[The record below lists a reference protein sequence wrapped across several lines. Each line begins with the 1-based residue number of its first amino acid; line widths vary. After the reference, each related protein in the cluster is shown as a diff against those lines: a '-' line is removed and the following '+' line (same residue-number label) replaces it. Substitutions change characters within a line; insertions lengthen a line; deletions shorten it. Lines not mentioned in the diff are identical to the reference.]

1 MSRAKMISC
10 VVMDPIT
17 KKQSATMLPAGAI
30 LRNPKGI
37 RADALMEALR
47 VVTLEAHAR
56 MDRIDALLQG
66 VAKDAATAAGKEEPT
81 PPEDIQAHR
90 EARLGTGAPRKFAP
104 MPTSSDNKPTDES
117 KEV

>member
-1 MSRAKMISC
+1 
-10 VVMDPIT
+10 MDPIT
-17 KKQSATMLPAGAI
+17 KKQTATLLPAGAI
-30 LRNPKGI
+30 LKYPKGI
-37 RADALMEALR
+37 RADAIIEALR

-81 PPEDIQAHR
+81 PPEEIQAHR
-90 EARLGTGAPRKFAP
+90 ERRLGDGAPRKFAP
-104 MPTSSDNKPTDES
+104 MPTSGDNNTTEES